1 MHDAIVIGAGFAG
14 LSAAKELM
22 RRGHSDILV
31 LEARDRVGGRTRKT
45 DVGGLTID
53 VGGMWLGATQ
63 PRLAEMAQQFQ
74 VRTYKTPLE
83 GKHVFRINGSE
94 RFGAGDDIEGS
105 FTWREKLSLFAL
117 QREITSLSK
126 DLDCENPWLHP
137 KAQELDS
144 KTVESWAVEKTKNQA
159 ARQFFRLLCF
169 SLFCAE
175 ASQVSMLFFLHYLKS
190 GDGLDVLVSASDGGA
205 QNFLLHGS
213 VNQIAVKMGEELG
226 DRLRLEQPVRRVE
239 WADGTVRVSS
249 DQAIHEARTAIVAL
263 PPTMV
268 PKIDFAP
275 ALPQK
280 KNAFHVKAAM
290 GSAIKYCLVYETPF
304 WRDLGFNGFILRD
317 DVPCA
322 PCLDVTPPGQP
333 KGVIVGF
340 FDGDHAL
347 NHGDLSMDERGV
359 IVMNMLADHYGA
371 QALSPIEYVDVDWSA
386 EEWSGGCYGSYV
398 GPGIFSRYGE
408 NLRRPVGPLY
418 WAGTET
424 SPHWTGYIE
433 GAIQSGERAAGEVAD
448 QLRAFASAAE

>member
-14 LSAAKELM
+14 LAAAKELT
-22 RRGHSDILV
+22 RQGHSDVVV
-31 LEARDRVGGRTRKT
+31 LEARDRVGGRTRQT
-45 DVGGLTID
+45 VVGGVTID
-53 VGGMWLGATQ
+53 IGGMWLGPTQ
-63 PRLAEMAQQFQ
+63 TRLSDLAEQFQ
-74 VRTYKTPLE
+74 VRRYATPLD
-83 GKHVFRINGSE
+83 GKHVMRILGSE
-94 RFGAGDDIEGS
+94 RVGSGDDIDNS
-105 FTWREKLSLFAL
+105 FTWREKLSLLGL
-117 QREITSLSK
+117 QRRITSLSK
-126 DLDCENPWLHP
+126 ELNCEEPWSHP

-144 KTVESWAVEKTKNQA
+144 KTVESWVVERTKNET

-175 ASQVSMLFFLHYLKS
+175 ATQISMLFFLHYLKS
-190 GDGLDVLVSASDGGA
+190 GDGLDVLVSASEGGA
-205 QNFLLHGS
+205 QNFLLQGS

-226 DRLRLEQPVRRVE
+226 DRLHLEQPVRKIE
-239 WADGTVRVSS
+239 WSGEAVRVTS
-249 DQAIHEARTAIVAL
+249 DDAVYEARTAIVAL

-304 WRDLGFNGFILRD
+304 WRELGYNGFIIRD

-347 NHGDLSMDERGV
+347 NHGDLSMEERGA
-359 IVMNMLADHYGA
+359 IVMNMLADHFGPK
-371 QALSPIEYVDVDWSA
+371 ALEPIEYVDVDWSA
-386 EEWSGGCYGSYV
+386 EQWSGGCYGSYV

-408 NLRRPVGPLY
+408 NLRRPVGPLF

-424 SPHWTGYIE
+424 SPNWTGYIE

-448 QLRAFASAAE
+448 QLRAVATAAE